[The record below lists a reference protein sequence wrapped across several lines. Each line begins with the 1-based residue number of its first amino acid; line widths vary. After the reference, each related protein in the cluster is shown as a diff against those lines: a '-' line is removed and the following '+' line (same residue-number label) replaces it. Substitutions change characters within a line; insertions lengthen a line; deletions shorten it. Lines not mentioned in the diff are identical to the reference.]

1 MDFTLTPEQTSFRDE
16 VRGWLAK
23 NMKQDWVARLS
34 QGSDIPRPEAYEML
48 RAVAADRCTRPA
60 SSG

>member
-16 VRGWLAK
+16 VRGWLS
-23 NMKQDWVARLS
+23 KQMRKDWVARLS
-34 QGSDIPRPEAYEML
+34 ESS
-48 RAVAADRCTRPA
+48 TTPA